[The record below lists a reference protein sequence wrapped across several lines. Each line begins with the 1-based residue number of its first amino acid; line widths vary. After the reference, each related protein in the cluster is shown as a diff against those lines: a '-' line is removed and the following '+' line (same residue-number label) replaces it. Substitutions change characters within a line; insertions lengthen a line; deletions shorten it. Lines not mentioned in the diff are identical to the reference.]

1 MGRASLYVY
10 YRVRAA
16 ELARARALTALLLER
31 IHSRFGVRGR
41 VLTRCDEPDL
51 WMEIYDP
58 VADPASFRA
67 ALDETC
73 AQIEFAAV
81 LLPDEIRHC
90 ECFVEQPPCA

>member
-1 MGRASLYVY
+1 MGSASLYVY
-10 YRVRAA
+10 YRVRTV
-16 ELARARALTALLLER
+16 ELARARALTALLLDR
-31 IHSRFGVRGR
+31 IDSRFGVRGR

-58 VADPASFRA
+58 VSDPTGFRA

-73 AQIEFAAV
+73 AQIDFATV
-81 LLPDEIRHC
+81 LAPGQLRHC